1 MMSSQKSYE
10 QCKQGRKLCEKRNTI
25 LRWTIKRKSHRM
37 STERQWNMKWEYPR
51 KKRLKRT
58 SRKGNE
64 GKEQR
69 RVRNKEHHKSERARV
84 VIRTGYIRRGIK

>member
-1 MMSSQKSYE
+1 
-10 QCKQGRKLCEKRNTI
+10 
-25 LRWTIKRKSHRM
+25 
-37 STERQWNMKWEYPR
+37 MKWEYPR

-69 RVRNKEHHKSERARV
+69 RVRNKEHHKSARAMV
-84 VIRTGYIRRGIK
+84 VIRTGYRSRGTKETNLADEPGRRGEPGSGDRVEGTRNWLMQWR